1 MGHSLSSSIENYSLS
16 SQKDIS
22 IDMDAGELI
31 IRYLEQIGVEYVFGV
46 PGGAIE
52 PIYNALARSER
63 RGGPKAVVARHEAGA
78 AYMAD
83 GYMRETGKLGVCI
96 ATSGPGATNLITGVS
111 CAYDNNV
118 PLLAITGQPALP
130 SFGKGAL
137 QESSCTGVDIVNMF
151 SNCSRYN
158 SLVSH
163 SNQVETKLV
172 NAILRAHQA
181 PQGPAHL
188 SIPVDI
194 LRNPIDSAEL
204 HYDLAEQLSN
214 RPLMVDEVA
223 IDKLL
228 NKLSKAKNLVFFIGN
243 GAIESIDLI
252 IKLVDITHAKFVTTP
267 DAKGLI
273 NPSHPSY
280 RGVFG
285 FGGHNSAEK
294 CLRDDI
300 DLILAFGTGFGEL
313 SSSGWCDSVL
323 NTKLIHIDEFE
334 DNLIRSP
341 MAKLHVKGHIRTTS
355 ARLIEK
361 LLISSHQKI
370 ASANNY
376 TGHHLNP
383 KLEFENIESYSSGAS
398 PIKPQRLMKELSDR
412 FPPHTRF
419 LADTGNSMIWAAHY
433 LQPHNR
439 REPSIYKTNTNQ
451 HLIEQR
457 SHKSNWLRITLDF
470 ATMGWAIGAAVGIAR
485 GNPKC
490 PTVCITGDGAYLM
503 CGQEITV
510 AAQEALPVIFVI
522 LNDGAYGMVKH
533 GQRLA
538 GAEPIAHELNEINFK
553 QLAES
558 MNIPAHIINAPE
570 DFNHID
576 FQQLLN
582 RKGPTLFDVRIDKE
596 EVPPM
601 ALRLKALGSFKD

>member
-1 MGHSLSSSIENYSLS
+1 MDLQDTDIEFSSKNKKNI
-16 SQKDIS
+16 
-22 IDMDAGELI
+22 DAGELL

-111 CAYDNNV
+111 CAYDNNI
-118 PLLAITGQPALP
+118 PMLAITGQPALP

-151 SNCSRYN
+151 SNCTRYN
-158 SLVSH
+158 SLISH

-204 HYDLAEQLSN
+204 HYDLAEQLNNKS
-214 RPLMVDEVA
+214 LMVDDTA
-223 IDKLL
+223 INKLF
-228 NKLSKAKNLVFFIGN
+228 NKLSDANNVVFFIGN
-243 GAIESIDLI
+243 GAIEAIDLI
-252 IKLVDITHAKFVTTP
+252 IKLVDITHAQFVTTP

-285 FGGHNSAEK
+285 FGGHSSAEK
-294 CLRDDI
+294 CLRNNVDI
-300 DLILAFGTGFGEL
+300 ILAFGTGFGEL
-313 SSSGWCDSVL
+313 SSSGWCDSIL
-323 NTKLIHIDEFE
+323 NSRLIHIDESE

-341 MAKLHVKGHIRTTS
+341 MAKLHVKGHIRTTC

-370 ASANNY
+370 VSTNNY
-376 TGHHLNP
+376 TKHHLNP
-383 KLEFENIESYSSGAS
+383 HLDFENIGSYTSDAN

-451 HLIEQR
+451 VLIEQR

-510 AAQEALPVIFVI
+510 AAQEELPVIFVI

-558 MNIPAHIINAPE
+558 MNIPAHIINAPD
-570 DFNHID
+570 DFDNID
-576 FQQLLN
+576 FDQLMN

-596 EVPPM
+596 EAPPM
-601 ALRLKALGSFKD
+601 TLRLKALGSFKE